1 MLSVGIERLLWL
13 VHEDA
18 FLFYII
24 VKTDAVCG
32 VIIKFAVTGESVL

>member
-1 MLSVGIERLLWL
+1 MLSVGIERVLWL
-13 VHEDA
+13 VHEVV

-32 VIIKFAVTGESVL
+32 VTIKFAVTGERVL